1 LAHHIVCD
9 QRRVLAAAEAGLRG
23 FVPVVGMRDVVKGH
37 GEIIS
42 HELLDVGLKRPSVI
56 TQFNVTTRVDRLSV
70 GSWHKKSSAAQT
82 DPRNQV
88 KVLQSSIVGLIRVM
102 S

>member
-1 LAHHIVCD
+1 
-9 QRRVLAAAEAGLRG
+9 
-23 FVPVVGMRDVVKGH
+23 VVGMRDVVKGH

-56 TQFNVTTRVDRLSV
+56 TQFNVTTRIDPLSV

-88 KVLQSSIVGLIRVM
+88 KPLTGPGPTALLFDCDKRVD
-102 S
+102 